1 MKVFI
6 SYARE
11 DFEIA
16 RKLRDDLE
24 KAGIKTWLDKEDLLP
39 GQKWRTIISKEIREC
54 SHFLALLSSKSL
66 STRGFVQKELKMAL
80 DMLGEFPD
88 DEIFVIPV
96 RIEECEP
103 ADEQLKEIHW
113 ADLFPSYEKG
123 FQDILRV
130 LSQYQQDDNIP
141 DSLQTEEDV
150 PEKKTEQDE
159 VVKLN
164 EPVIEDNPPQSPKE
178 AEKPA
183 PLFSDTQRK
192 QKKQS
197 QPLKTTLLIAAI
209 AVLLIVIS
217 INSGIFSKS
226 EPPPKYNLR
235 SKLMTVS
242 HEEAESIFKLRKDS
256 KRFSFSVWIPTEYIQ
271 NDFKDNKDGTIT
283 DHATGLMWQK
293 SGSDNYMPYKD
304 APAYIEKLKNE
315 KFAGYSDWRLP
326 TVDEL
331 KSLLTSEKQS
341 NDLYINPIFD
351 KTQIWCWTSDNR
363 ASGGAWNVFFYNGNF
378 NWLNDYNYVRAVR
391 IRQ

>member
-1 MKVFI
+1 MKIFI

-11 DFEIA
+11 DIETA
-16 RKLRDDLE
+16 RKLMADLE

-54 SHFLALLSSKSL
+54 SHFLAVLSSKSL

-80 DMLGEFPD
+80 DMLNEFPD

-103 ADEQLKEIHW
+103 GDEQLKEIHW

-130 LSQYQQDDNIP
+130 LSQYQQDGNIP

-164 EPVIEDNPPQSPKE
+164 EPVIEDSPPQPPKE

-183 PLFSDTQRK
+183 PLFSDTQSK
-192 QKKQS
+192 QKQQS
-197 QPLKTTLLIAAI
+197 QHLKTKFLIAVV

-217 INSGIFSKS
+217 INSGIFHKQKESEKPSK
-226 EPPPKYNLR
+226 PKETIHQLR
-235 SKLMTVS
+235 SNPITVS
-242 HEEAESIFKLRKDS
+242 DDEAKSKFKLNENWR
-256 KRFSFSVWIPTEYIQ
+256 PLEYIQ
-271 NDFKDNKDGTIT
+271 NDFKDNGNGTIT
-283 DHATGLMWQK
+283 DNATGLMWQQ
-293 SGSDNYMPYKD
+293 SGSPKYMNYDNAK
-304 APAYIEKLKNE
+304 AYIEKLNSK

-331 KSLLTSEKQS
+331 KLLLTPKEM
-341 NDLYINPIFD
+341 NGDLYINPLFD
-351 KTQIWCWTSDNR
+351 KTQKWCWTSDTR
-363 ASGGAWNVFFYNGNF
+363 ASGGAWLVYFLYGDVSWRYDN
-378 NWLNDYNYVRAVR
+378 LYVRAVR
-391 IRQ
+391 LRQ